1 MTDSPALTE
10 PADDP
15 DDPPKKAS
23 RTSKIVLSV
32 VLAAVTGL
40 VVYAVLSGNHG
51 AIDVEQGD
59 CIKIVSAADAQV
71 ERVDC
76 GSAGA
81 VYRVARKLDSAKG
94 VCPEGAYSEL
104 TSGSSVKLCLML
116 NAKEGDCFTTEA
128 IGRNRTHERVP
139 CTDSAEYRVVKVVP
153 DTVDSKVCAPG
164 NVVAIYSEP
173 PVTICLAVRP

>member
-1 MTDSPALTE
+1 MTDSPALAE

-15 DDPPKKAS
+15 ADPSKTSGPA
-23 RTSKIVLSV
+23 SKIALSV

-40 VVYAVLSGNHG
+40 VVYAVVSGNHG
-51 AIDVEQGD
+51 MIDARQGD

-76 GSAGA
+76 GSADA
-81 VYRVARKLDSAKG
+81 VYVVAKKLDSARG
-94 VCPEGAYSEL
+94 VCPEGEYSEL

-116 NAKEGDCFTTEA
+116 NAKEGDCFTTET

-139 CTDSAEYRVVKVVP
+139 CTAAEYRVVKVVP
-153 DTVDSKVCAPG
+153 GTVDSKVCAQG
-164 NVVAIYSEP
+164 NVAATYSEP
-173 PVTICLAVRP
+173 MRTICLTMEK